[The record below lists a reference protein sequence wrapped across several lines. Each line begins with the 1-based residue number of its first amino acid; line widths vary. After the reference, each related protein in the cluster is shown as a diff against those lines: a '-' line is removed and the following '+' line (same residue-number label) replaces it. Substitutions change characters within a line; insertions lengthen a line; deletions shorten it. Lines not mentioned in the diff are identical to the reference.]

1 MLSDFAGGAALVL
14 HCPEQLDLLH
24 ELTAAAGHGKEL
36 GLSKNC
42 VSGSMLMQYLRRDL
56 KAEERQLPELN
67 AGAAAEWTAKN
78 TADLLSKCRELN
90 VSTVPLIDCTIKN
103 LHKQKTNHIVL
114 LAATQPGLK
123 NLYKLVSYSNLDHF
137 YKTPRIPRSLLN
149 LHREGIIIGTA
160 CEAGELF
167 RAMVDGKSEEEL
179 LKIASWYDYLEIQP
193 IGNNAFL
200 VREGLAKD
208 DEELRDFNR
217 RIVALGEKLNK
228 PVVATGDVHF
238 YRTGR
243 IRFSAQ
249 Y

>member
-1 MLSDFAGGAALVL
+1 M
-14 HCPEQLDLLH
+14 
-24 ELTAAAGHGKEL
+24 
-36 GLSKNC
+36 
-42 VSGSMLMQYLRRDL
+42 
-56 KAEERQLPELN
+56 
-67 AGAAAEWTAKN
+67 
-78 TADLLSKCRELN
+78 
-90 VSTVPLIDCTIKN
+90 
-103 LHKQKTNHIVL
+103 L

-238 YRTGR
+238 IEPEDSIFRAILMCSQNFKDAAIQPPLYFRTTEDMLAEFQYLGSDKAFEVVVKNTNLIADMCSQLR
-243 IRFSAQ
+243 PFLDEKQTYSPELPGAADELKGLALNTAHELYGDPLPEIVQKDSIRN
-249 Y
+249 

>member
-1 MLSDFAGGAALVL
+1 M
-14 HCPEQLDLLH
+14 
-24 ELTAAAGHGKEL
+24 
-36 GLSKNC
+36 
-42 VSGSMLMQYLRRDL
+42 
-56 KAEERQLPELN
+56 
-67 AGAAAEWTAKN
+67 
-78 TADLLSKCRELN
+78 
-90 VSTVPLIDCTIKN
+90 
-103 LHKQKTNHIVL
+103 L

-200 VREGLAKD
+200 VREGLARMMKSFAISTAV
-208 DEELRDFNR
+208 L
-217 RIVALGEKLNK
+217 L
-228 PVVATGDVHF
+228 H
-238 YRTGR
+238 
-243 IRFSAQ
+243 SAKN
-249 Y
+249 